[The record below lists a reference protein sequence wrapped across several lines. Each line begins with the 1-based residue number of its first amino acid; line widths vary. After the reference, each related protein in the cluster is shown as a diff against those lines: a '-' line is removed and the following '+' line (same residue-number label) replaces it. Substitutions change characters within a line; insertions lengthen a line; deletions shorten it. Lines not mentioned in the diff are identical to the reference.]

1 MNLDHTAT
9 IANAIDKLNVGDVHG
24 YVRSLYAPECVFH
37 GFPDAFPPTRD
48 GIADFF
54 TMLIAAVPDAR
65 VSARD
70 VVVDGDRVALRF
82 ALTGTHVGELF
93 GAAGTGRTLEV
104 EGITLVR
111 FVDGLVAERWNRLD
125 DMALLTQLGALPVAA
140 PA

>member
-1 MNLDHTAT
+1 M
-9 IANAIDKLNVGDVHG
+9 
-24 YVRSLYAPECVFH
+24 
-37 GFPDAFPPTRD
+37 
-48 GIADFF
+48 
-54 TMLIAAVPDAR
+54 
-65 VSARD
+65 
-70 VVVDGDRVALRF
+70 ALRF